1 MSRWIVLALPMAV
14 IAGCMPTAQQQ
25 DAAMAPTREATA
37 ERTIQTRR
45 FDTKDRTLMLRATIG
60 VLQDLGYTIEES
72 RDEFGMIVASRLAG
86 ARIRAQVVVRAVPG
100 ASAITVRANFQR
112 VGFVSGATLARGD
125 TIADP
130 EIYRGFF
137 DKLAQSA
144 FLTAHEI

>member
-1 MSRWIVLALPMAV
+1 
-14 IAGCMPTAQQQ
+14 
-25 DAAMAPTREATA
+25 MAPTREVTA
-37 ERTIQTRR
+37 DRAIQTRR
-45 FDTKDRTLMLRATIG
+45 FDTKDRTLILRAAIG

-72 RDEFGMIVASRLAG
+72 QDGFGMIVASRLVG
-86 ARIRAQVVVRAVPG
+86 ARIRAQIVVRSV
-100 ASAITVRANFQR
+100 SDSNAITVRANFQR
-112 VGFVSGATLARGD
+112 VGFTSGASLARGE